1 MLDKFHANAAEKIEK
16 HGQALI
22 CVLAGEGENSPPFI
36 YTIGNAVR
44 GLPELLLIGPLRP
57 ELSGQALSELG
68 EKMRRDG
75 KPLAEGLVDIEWSFP
90 FKVRKA
96 GPRAKDDYTNLAGQ
110 YLGRED
116 YEVLQ
121 VMICDK
127 EGRYPGDPGCAPAL
141 NVDQP

>member
-1 MLDKFHANAAEKIEK
+1 MLDKFHANTAENIEK

-22 CVLAGEGENSPPFI
+22 GVLSSPPFI

-44 GLPELLLIGPLRP
+44 GLPELLLIGPPRL
-57 ELSGQALSELG
+57 ELSGQALNALNELG